1 MELERY
7 AASFNLSL
15 PTTRQIGRIV
25 NEEAAI
31 WVTRKAGE
39 NIRIDRKPVNA
50 LTINFAGLTDTDAR
64 RLVRNAIYDDGAI
77 TGDDGRT
84 TVEGELA
91 LVN

>member
-7 AASFNLSL
+7 SASFNLSL

-31 WVTRKAGE
+31 WATRKAGE
-39 NIRIDRKPVNA
+39 NIRIDHKFVNA
-50 LTINFAGLTDTDAR
+50 LMINLAGLTDTDAR

-77 TGDDGRT
+77 TGDDVRT
-84 TVEGELA
+84 TVEGKLA